1 MRTQE
6 VFRALADPT
15 RREIL
20 KRLKRG
26 SLNAG
31 ELADMFPMT
40 KASMSHHFNVLKAAE
55 LVRCER
61 RGKQQVYAINTSVF
75 EEVAASVLGLLSIAK
90 RGTDEVQTQTPAQR
104 GVRRRTVRMSS
115 GPIRHTP

>member
-1 MRTQE
+1 MKTQE

-15 RREIL
+15 RRDIL

-31 ELADMFPMT
+31 DLADMFPMT
-40 KASMSHHFNVLKAAE
+40 KGSMSHHFNVLKAAE

-75 EEVAASVLGLLSIAK
+75 EEVAASILGLLSITK
-90 RGTDEVQTQTPAQR
+90 RGTNEVQTPSSTQR
-104 GVRRRTVRMSS
+104 GRGRRIVRVGSPLRQTS
-115 GPIRHTP
+115 